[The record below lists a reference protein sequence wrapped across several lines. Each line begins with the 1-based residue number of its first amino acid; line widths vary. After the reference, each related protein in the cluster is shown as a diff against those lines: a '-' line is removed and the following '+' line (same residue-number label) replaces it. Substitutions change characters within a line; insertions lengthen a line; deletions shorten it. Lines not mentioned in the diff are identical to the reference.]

1 MYTHRGGHTHSLTN
15 LPLSHTESRAH
26 SLSPPAL
33 TQSGG
38 YTHSHL
44 QTSTQS
50 GEHTYSN
57 SLRLSLSLSL
67 SKWRNSLFLSL
78 SLSLTHEYSH
88 SPTYIQKRAHSLTIH
103 SHTQK
108 GEHTHSTSSQ
118 RFEGTLT
125 PTLFHTK
132 IGWHTH
138 SHIHPLKTS
147 HSHILTNRPL
157 SRIEWRPRSLLP
169 PRS

>member
-1 MYTHRGGHTHSLTN
+1 MEGTLTHSLTCR
-15 LPLSHTESRAH
+15 SHTESRGH
-26 SLSPPAL
+26 TNPHLPLKPPNLKAYW
-33 TQSGG
+33 T
-38 YTHSHL
+38 SHL
-44 QTSTQS
+44 L
-50 GEHTYSN
+50 H
-57 SLRLSLSLSL
+57 R
-67 SKWRNSLFLSL
+67 
-78 SLSLTHEYSH
+78 SLSLTMEELSHSLTDQYSH
-88 SPTYIQKRAHSLTIH
+88 SPTYIQQRAHLPTFH
-103 SHTQK
+103 SHTQR
-108 GEHTHSTSSQ
+108 GEHTHFTSSQ